1 MDSIYCSL
9 EKEYFF
15 GQINAL
21 SEENDYCKN
30 FYKKAA
36 FRVKVEEL
44 NEWDVGLDGSFD
56 IKRNHFIKVSKYFKT
71 KSSNELKFLFFNELK
86 ENNKKIDYSK
96 VYSITPLTY
105 QSIYGDYSC
114 KFLENFIEEVSEK
127 YQKTRIESCE
137 LIKEF
142 LKIELK
148 PCFFVF
154 RQKPLNLDFLC
165 QVCFVY
171 CCSAHPIQ
179 SLKSPI
185 IQLYS
190 EISPL
195 NLYSNN

>member
-86 ENNKKIDYSK
+86 ENNKKISSDAAVSK
-96 VYSITPLTY
+96 EGTPEVV
-105 QSIYGDYSC
+105 
-114 KFLENFIEEVSEK
+114 FPFICTS
-127 YQKTRIESCE
+127 
-137 LIKEF
+137 
-142 LKIELK
+142 
-148 PCFFVF
+148 
-154 RQKPLNLDFLC
+154 LN
-165 QVCFVY
+165 
-171 CCSAHPIQ
+171 
-179 SLKSPI
+179 
-185 IQLYS
+185 
-190 EISPL
+190 
-195 NLYSNN
+195 